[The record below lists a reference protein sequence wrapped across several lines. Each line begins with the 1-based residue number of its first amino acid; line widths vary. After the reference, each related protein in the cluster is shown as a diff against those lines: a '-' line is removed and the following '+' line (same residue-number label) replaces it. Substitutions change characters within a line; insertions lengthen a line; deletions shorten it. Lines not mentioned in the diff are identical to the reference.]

1 MSRLKR
7 MQTFTVGLFA
17 AVALNSTAVLAQS
30 NSSAQAGDAAD
41 AGAAMAEQGKQT
53 GEARSKEAKNRAKQE
68 RNEAKSER
76 KATRPDEDEAPESAE
91 NLSQSDSEE
100 MKEKGGQG
108 KADPGNKGSEKGI
121 EKKRENSKAWWNFWA

>member
-68 RNEAKSER
+68 REAS
-76 KATRPDEDEAPESAE
+76 RPDQDEAIENAE
-91 NLSQSDSEE
+91 TAGNAE

-121 EKKRENSKAWWNFWA
+121 EKKRENAKAWWNFWG